1 MEAPLVCGPVPA
13 VHVHATVAGMRGPT
27 LRRPQGGPVGA
38 PGETRLLA
46 ASGRRAPRP
55 RASRPRAGVVGLRA
69 SGAGR
74 RPLGGGAPR
83 LPARRLVRTP
93 APPPRTLGCPRR
105 AGDLRGHVAA
115 PLTPR
120 PPAHARALARRG
132 PPGMPW
138 CAPGLAD
145 RRRERRPVP
154 GAVGAGRAATG
165 AETPPGHTGA
175 PALGGAGAARGAA
188 PPAPDAR
195 GAGPGR
201 GQAAA
206 VWGLRPAIRR
216 PWPPTPPPHRDH
228 TRLADGTAQ
237 TAAGQGR
244 ELAEDRAPCHTAAP
258 RCGPERLTG
267 HLRSSRARPPDDGR
281 QDRAPHVT
289 RRTRQTPAGPPPRRT
304 RLSGAWRVRP
314 PPPPVAGGVRG
325 KPRDRMQ
332 ASPPSSHARPAS
344 SRRTQGAASRQAPV
358 RGRCARGG
366 WAAGP
371 LGPPAGLRSRPLKR
385 HQGGH
390 PWTSP
395 DTQAWRNT

>member
-132 PPGMPW
+132 PPGLPW
-138 CAPGLAD
+138 CAPGLVD

-188 PPAPDAR
+188 PPAPLGRLRRPGPAVARLRQRGPGRGPGGRWRAPRPEAAAPNAR
-195 GAGPGR
+195 GAGLGR

-206 VWGLRPAIRR
+206 VWGLRTGTTRG
-216 PWPPTPPPHRDH
+216 WP
-228 TRLADGTAQ
+228 TA
-237 TAAGQGR
+237 
-244 ELAEDRAPCHTAAP
+244 
-258 RCGPERLTG
+258 
-267 HLRSSRARPPDDGR
+267 
-281 QDRAPHVT
+281 
-289 RRTRQTPAGPPPRRT
+289 PPRRQRARGESWPRTAPRAT
-304 RLSGAWRVRP
+304 RRP
-314 PPPPVAGGVRG
+314 PAVAQSASRATSGRRA
-325 KPRDRMQ
+325 RDRQ
-332 ASPPSSHARPAS
+332 TTGGRTVPP
-344 SRRTQGAASRQAPV
+344 T
-358 RGRCARGG
+358 
-366 WAAGP
+366 
-371 LGPPAGLRSRPLKR
+371 
-385 HQGGH
+385 
-390 PWTSP
+390 
-395 DTQAWRNT
+395 

>member
-132 PPGMPW
+132 PPGLPW

-154 GAVGAGRAATG
+154 GAVGAGRAAAAGEPRGPRPRPQTRVG
-165 AETPPGHTGA
+165 RDP
-175 PALGGAGAARGAA
+175 GAGRPRRCGASA
-188 PPAPDAR
+188 PPSV
-195 GAGPGR
+195 GHGR
-201 GQAAA
+201 
-206 VWGLRPAIRR
+206 
-216 PWPPTPPPHRDH
+216 PHRLRTGT
-228 TRLADGTAQ
+228 TRGWPTA
-237 TAAGQGR
+237 
-244 ELAEDRAPCHTAAP
+244 
-258 RCGPERLTG
+258 
-267 HLRSSRARPPDDGR
+267 
-281 QDRAPHVT
+281 
-289 RRTRQTPAGPPPRRT
+289 PPRRQRARGESWPRTAPRAT
-304 RLSGAWRVRP
+304 RRP
-314 PPPPVAGGVRG
+314 PAVAQSASRATSGRRA
-325 KPRDRMQ
+325 RDRQ
-332 ASPPSSHARPAS
+332 TTGGRTVPP
-344 SRRTQGAASRQAPV
+344 T
-358 RGRCARGG
+358 
-366 WAAGP
+366 
-371 LGPPAGLRSRPLKR
+371 
-385 HQGGH
+385 
-390 PWTSP
+390 
-395 DTQAWRNT
+395 